1 MLIDTHCHLDHPR
14 FDDDRAD
21 VITRAQA
28 AGLHHMITI
37 GCDLKSSRRAL
48 DLAKTHSALYATVG
62 IHPHDA
68 QEAKPDHDEALKSLS
83 AHPKCVAIG
92 ECGLDF
98 YYDNSPRAEQEDVF
112 RRQIRLAHEVALPLV
127 IHVRD
132 AWERFF
138 AILDEEGVPERGG
151 VVHCFTGSQDNANES
166 LKRGLHLSIPG
177 VLTFK
182 NPGDLP
188 EVVKTMPADRF
199 FVETDSPFLAPIPHR
214 GKRNEP
220 SFVVAVA
227 EKVAELRGTTY
238 ETIAEQT
245 TANANAFF
253 RL

>member
-14 FDDDRAD
+14 FDNDRAD
-21 VITRAQA
+21 VILRARS
-28 AGLHHMITI
+28 AGLHQMITI
-37 GCDLKSSRRAL
+37 GCDLKSSQRAL

-68 QEAKPDHDEALKSLS
+68 KEALPEHDQALKTLS
-83 AHPKCVAIG
+83 AHSKCVAIG

-112 RRQIRLAHEVALPLV
+112 RRQIRLAHEVELPLV

-138 AILDEEGVPERGG
+138 TILDEEGVPERGG
-151 VVHCFTGSQDNANES
+151 VVHCFTGNQANANDS
-166 LKRGLHLSIPG
+166 LQRGLHLSIPG

-220 SFVVAVA
+220 AFVVAVA
-227 EKVAELRGTTY
+227 QKVAELRDTTY
-238 ETIAEQT
+238 EAIAEQT

-253 RL
+253 QL